1 MAIAVP
7 SVVEGLAGR
16 SASPQIN
23 QLAFAEDNGDP

>member
-7 SVVEGLAGR
+7 SVEGLAGR